1 MSDEE
6 KVEGISLASVD
17 SLTLLQT
24 FIGALA
30 SKAWVT
36 MGLMPGTEG
45 KVKADLAQARIAID
59 GVAALADVVERHSED
74 AKVKGELRDLVA
86 TLRMNY
92 VNQSGRG
99 SAEKAEE

>member
-1 MSDEE
+1 LSDEE
-6 KVEGISLASVD
+6 KVEGISLASLD
-17 SLTLLQT
+17 SLALLQT

-45 KVKADLAQARIAID
+45 EVEADLEQARIAID
-59 GVAALADVVERHSED
+59 GVAALADVVERHTD
-74 AKVKGELRDLVA
+74 DTKAKGELRDLVA

-92 VNQSGRG
+92 VTQSGRDV
-99 SAEKAEE
+99 EKGEG